1 MLLLAVLFIVV
12 ASVSAF
18 NDSVSLTELD
28 RRLTHLLL
36 HPEPGKGSTLLK
48 DGYFLYTNLDDIADM
63 IETKDAKGMKL
74 YNEIQSAGGI
84 QFHKAKYDP
93 DTVRNTFDYNPDD
106 YDMLQAT
113 VGGIENTLN
122 NIALLLNETVQAQPT
137 KPHSTI
143 TQW

>member
-1 MLLLAVLFIVV
+1 MLLAGLFIVV

-28 RRLTHLLL
+28 QRLTNLLL
-36 HPEPGKGSTLLK
+36 HPEPGKGSILLK

-63 IETKDAKGMKL
+63 IEAKDAKGRKI
-74 YNEIQSAGGI
+74 YNEIQSGGGI

-93 DTVRNTFDYNPDD
+93 DTVRNTFNYNPDD
-106 YDMLQAT
+106 YEMLQAT
-113 VGGIENTLN
+113 VGGIKNTWN

-137 KPHSTI
+137 KPANTI